1 MFRLV
6 CLLIGYLFG
15 CLQTAYII
23 GKIFKKT
30 DIREHGSGN
39 AGATNMVRT
48 FGPGFGAAVFIIDIL
63 KTVAAA
69 VLCAYIFSGST
80 AFSQV
85 ADEPDYLPMLYA
97 GLGAILGHNFPAF
110 LKFRGGKGAAC
121 TIGVILS
128 LNISVAVLC
137 YLLAA
142 IALSFTKYV
151 SLASLTLLAAFP
163 ALMIFF
169 EFPPEEVAL
178 AFVICVLGWVRHKD
192 NIVKILQGTERKL
205 GSKKEG

>member
-15 CLQTAYII
+15 CLQTAYIT

-39 AGATNMVRT
+39 AGATNVVRT

-63 KTVAAA
+63 KAVAAA

-80 AFSQV
+80 AFSPMS
-85 ADEPDYLPMLYA
+85 DEPDYLPMLYA

-121 TIGVILS
+121 TIGVILA
-128 LNISVAVLC
+128 LNISVAILC

-169 EFPPEEVAL
+169 EFATEEIAL

-192 NIVKILQGTERKL
+192 NIVKILQGNERKL
-205 GSKKEG
+205 GSRKD